1 MSASRLSELI
11 QYYKDEPND
20 PFNAY
25 ALALEYLK
33 SDPTKSRE
41 LFDILLT
48 RHEDYVPV
56 YYHAAKLFADMA
68 EKNTAIHILKKGIE
82 IAGKHKDAKAS
93 RELRS
98 FLDELTFD

>member
-1 MSASRLSELI
+1 MSTTRLSELI

-20 PFNAY
+20 PFNVY

-33 SDPTKSRE
+33 SDLNKSRE
-41 LFDILLT
+41 FFNILLT
-48 RHEDYVPV
+48 RHEDYVPA
-56 YYHAAKLFADMA
+56 YYHAAKLFADVA
-68 EKNTAIHILKKGIE
+68 QKDIAIRTLEKGIE
-82 IAGKHKDAKAS
+82 IARKHNEAKAA